1 MGLGLDI
8 ITFESLLERVVVMTV
23 LSEEAGSLVEL
34 GLVSS
39 LPLLQGHSEAPR
51 SVPED
56 EEESRLASGEQRS
69 VLVPWPVSEEQEDCT
84 ARGDP

>member
-1 MGLGLDI
+1 MGLGLDN
-8 ITFESLLERVVVMTV
+8 ITLSLFERVVVMV

-84 ARGDP
+84 DRGDP